1 MLRGLLLFIVTPLL
15 VVSIAANL
23 MLFRQGQSTS
33 EEAAHLR
40 QRAIQAEQALNS
52 QTTAAVQPAPGSS
65 APPAVPAPAPTLSV
79 PLPGKGVVQSILTEV
94 QTLRGLRSTA
104 NVPVQFL
111 EEAQLKAILMRRFD
125 QDYLP
130 LERDVDQ
137 KLLVMLGLLRPDQD
151 LIGIDRDLLGD
162 QVLGL
167 YSTDDKTL
175 YVLGDPGQ
183 IGPAEEATIAG
194 AYIHALQ
201 DQTYD
206 LSRITPMHTDNND
219 RAQAIQALIEGDAVL
234 VQSLWSQTYLSA
246 IEQRELAPDQDSLD
260 KLQQAPAVVRTNAL
274 FPYVDGLGFALQL
287 YKQKGFAGVD
297 AAFSNLPVSTAQIL
311 HPDTYAAGVQPLD
324 VPAPDLA
331 GQLGAPWR
339 RLDTNVLGE
348 LGIRN
353 VLAQYGD
360 RQTAQTAASGWR
372 GDRWQLLEHDGQLA
386 LVLRTMWGT
395 DAQASRFFLTYGQG
409 LKARF
414 PDARAEE
421 QSAARQ
427 ALTTSGVA
435 TDLRRRGS
443 EVDFIISFDRDSAS
457 ALAALNR

>member
-1 MLRGLLLFIVTPLL
+1 MLRGFLLLIVTPLL
-15 VVSIAANL
+15 VVSVASNL
-23 MLFRQGQSTS
+23 LLFKQGQATS

-52 QTTAAVQPAPGSS
+52 QTTALQAQAQPNPPAIS
-65 APPAVPAPAPTLSV
+65 APVPTVTAPLTGTGL
-79 PLPGKGVVQSILTEV
+79 VQNILTEV

-104 NVPVQFL
+104 NVPVQFI
-111 EEAQLKAILMRRFD
+111 EESALRAILMRRFD

-130 LERDVDQ
+130 AERDVDQ

-151 LIGIDRDLLGD
+151 LIGIDRDLLTD

-175 YVLGDPGQ
+175 YVLGNAGQ

-246 IEQRELAPDQDSLD
+246 VQQRELAPDQDSLD

-274 FPYVDGLGFALQL
+274 FPYVDGLGFVMQL

-297 AAFSNLPVSTAQIL
+297 AAFNNLPVSSAQIL
-311 HPDTYAAGVQPLD
+311 HPESYAAGLQPID
-324 VPAPDLA
+324 VSAPDLA

-360 RQTAQTAASGWR
+360 RQTAQAAASGWR
-372 GDRWQLLEHDGQLA
+372 GDRWQLLDHDGQLA
-386 LVLRTMWGT
+386 LVLRTVWAS

-409 LKARF
+409 LKVRF
-414 PDARAEE
+414 PDAKAEE

-427 ALTTSGVA
+427 ALTTATLA

-443 EVDFIISFDRDSAS
+443 EVDLVISFDRPSTT
-457 ALAALNR
+457 ALARLSL

>member
-1 MLRGLLLFIVTPLL
+1 MLRGFLLLIVTPLL
-15 VVSIAANL
+15 VVSIAGNL
-23 MLFRQGQSTS
+23 LLFKQGQSTS
-33 EEAAHLR
+33 EEAQHLR

-52 QTTAAVQPAPGSS
+52 QTTALQAQAQPN
-65 APPAVPAPAPTLSV
+65 PPAVPVPVPTVSTSRTGTGLV
-79 PLPGKGVVQSILTEV
+79 ENILAEV

-104 NVPVQFL
+104 NVPIQFI
-111 EEAQLKAILMRRFD
+111 EEPALRAILMRRFD

-130 LERDVDQ
+130 AERDIDQ

-151 LIGIDRDLLGD
+151 LIGIDRDLLTD

-175 YVLGDPGQ
+175 YVLGNAGQ

-206 LSRITPMHTDNND
+206 LSRLTPLHTDNND

-246 IEQRELAPDQDSLD
+246 VQQRELAPDQDSLD

-274 FPYVDGLGFALQL
+274 FPYVDGLGFVMQL

-311 HPDTYAAGVQPLD
+311 HPESYAVGVQPIE
-324 VPAPDLA
+324 VAAPDLA

-353 VLAQYGD
+353 VLAQYGE
-360 RQTAQTAASGWR
+360 RQAAQTAASGWR
-372 GDRWQLLEHDGQLA
+372 GDRWQLLDHDGQLA
-386 LVLRTMWGT
+386 LVLRTVWGT

-421 QSAARQ
+421 QSASRQ
-427 ALTTSGVA
+427 ALTTATVA

-443 EVDFIISFDRDSAS
+443 EVDAIITFDRAS
-457 ALAALNR
+457 ANAIAALNH

>member
-1 MLRGLLLFIVTPLL
+1 MLRGFLLLIVTPLL
-15 VVSIAANL
+15 VVSIAGNL
-23 MLFRQGQSTS
+23 LLFKQGQSTS
-33 EEAAHLR
+33 DEAAHLR

-52 QTTAAVQPAPGSS
+52 QTTALQAQAQPN
-65 APPAVPAPAPTLSV
+65 PPIVSAPAPTVTAPLTGTGLVQNILS
-79 PLPGKGVVQSILTEV
+79 EV

-104 NVPVQFL
+104 NVPVQFI
-111 EEAQLKAILMRRFD
+111 EESALKAILMRRFD

-130 LERDVDQ
+130 AERDIDQ

-151 LIGIDRDLLGD
+151 LVGIDRDLLTD

-175 YVLGDPGQ
+175 YVLGNAGQ

-206 LSRITPMHTDNND
+206 LSRITPLHTDNND

-246 IEQRELAPDQDSLD
+246 VQQRELAPDQDSLD
-260 KLQQAPAVVRTNAL
+260 RLQQAPAVVRTNTL
-274 FPYVDGLGFALQL
+274 FPYVDGLGFVMQL

-297 AAFSNLPVSTAQIL
+297 AAFTNLPVSTAQIL
-311 HPDTYAAGVQPLD
+311 HPETYAAGLQPID
-324 VPAPDLA
+324 VSAPDLA

-372 GDRWQLLEHDGQLA
+372 GDRWQLLDHDGQLA
-386 LVLRTMWGT
+386 LVLRTVWAS
-395 DAQASRFFLTYGQG
+395 DAQASRFFLSYGQG

-427 ALTTSGVA
+427 ALTTATLA

-443 EVDFIISFDRDSAS
+443 EVDLVISFDRPSAT